1 MSLRIQWFRMEKDD
15 LKHFAVC
22 YVYWMAFAW
31 FCTSLTTLHI
41 NIWLAMALFAAAF
54 YPQFFLYK
62 CRSVEHYLRIVK
74 IWTVILFV
82 VSFAILKLTVF
93 H

>member
-1 MSLRIQWFRMEKDD
+1 MEKDD

-31 FCTSLTTLHI
+31 FGTSIKTLHI
-41 NIWLAMALFAAAF
+41 NIWFEMALLAAAF
-54 YPQFFLYK
+54 YPQIFLYK
-62 CRSVEHYLRIVK
+62 CRTFEQYMRIVR

-82 VSFAILKLTVF
+82 VSFAILKSTVF
-93 H
+93 R